1 MGGSSHSSSSEAE
14 PNLRRKRRIYL
25 LPNLFTTAALFGGF
39 YAIIA
44 ALNVHYIHA
53 AVAIFFAAVMD
64 GLDGR
69 VARWTQTATE
79 FGKEYDSLSDVVAF
93 GLAPA
98 IVMYRWAFVPFLH
111 ETGDVARWGWLAA
124 FFYTAAAALRLARFN
139 IRSQVL
145 DKRYF
150 QGLPSPA
157 AAGLMASLVWL
168 LVPWSNEPWTM
179 IPAGLVTLGGGV
191 LMVSPIPYYSFKD
204 LSLSE
209 HVRFRWAIVIPL
221 LLIVI
226 AISPPKMLFAF
237 LFCYALSGPVVGLWR
252 RLFRRRRSGF
262 SP

>member
-1 MGGSSHSSSSEAE
+1 MVETALPPSPGRE
-14 PNLRRKRRIYL
+14 PGRPRKRRIYL

-39 YAIIA
+39 YAIVA

-69 VARWTQTATE
+69 VARWTHTATE

-111 ETGDVARWGWLAA
+111 EPGNLARWGWLAA

-139 IRSQVL
+139 VHSQML

-168 LVPWSNEPWTM
+168 LSPWSAEHWTM
-179 IPAGLVTLGGGV
+179 LPAGLVTLGCGV
-191 LMVSPIPYYSFKD
+191 LMVSPIPFYSFKD
-204 LSLSE
+204 FSLSE
-209 HVRFRWAIVIPL
+209 HVRFRWAIAIPL
-221 LLIVI
+221 VLIVI

-237 LFCYALSGPVVGLWR
+237 LFCYVLSGPLIGLWR
-252 RLFRRRRSGF
+252 RWFRRRRNR
-262 SP
+262 PIP